1 MNCTGCHA
9 HGGGAI
15 GPPLMDDSW
24 IYGSH
29 PDQIFATIVEGR
41 PNGMPS
47 FRGKLPDYEIWQL
60 AAYVRSLSGAN
71 AAARR
76 SGTRR
81 RSANENAGEFGHQRN
96 AEGHVRTKIRGGAA
110 MIRLRWRSVWR
121 QALLAALSATLLAA
135 CGGPQSVVDSAGIQA
150 GRLESLWWLF
160 FGITA
165 SVYVLVMAVLLTAL
179 FKRKRATAETPPDI
193 VPDKR
198 RETRT
203 ANVIK
208 AAVAVTAITLFAR

>member
-15 GPPLMDDSW
+15 GPPLMDDNW
-24 IYGSH
+24 IYGSQ

-60 AAYVRSLSGAN
+60 AAYVRSLSGQTPKH
-71 AAARR
+71 AAPGRDDDH
-76 SGTRR
+76 
-81 RSANENAGEFGHQRN
+81 ANENAGEFRHQRN
-96 AEGHVRTKIRGGAA
+96 AEGHVRTKIRRGAA

-135 CGGPQSVVDSAGIQA
+135 CGGPQSAVDAAGIQA

-160 FGITA
+160 FYITA

-179 FKRKRATAETPPDI
+179 FKRKARPP
-193 VPDKR
+193 KR
-198 RETRT
+198 RPISSRT
-203 ANVIK
+203 NGEK
-208 AAVAVTAITLFAR
+208 RERQMS